1 MSIVDLSRSYAAER
15 LPRWGTHSEFFEPP
29 HRYERLLMVLRR
41 SIHLTSWECVERMR
55 SECLV
60 ITKVGQ
66 LTFVALRTAISG

>member
-1 MSIVDLSRSYAAER
+1 
-15 LPRWGTHSEFFEPP
+15 
-29 HRYERLLMVLRR
+29 MVLRR